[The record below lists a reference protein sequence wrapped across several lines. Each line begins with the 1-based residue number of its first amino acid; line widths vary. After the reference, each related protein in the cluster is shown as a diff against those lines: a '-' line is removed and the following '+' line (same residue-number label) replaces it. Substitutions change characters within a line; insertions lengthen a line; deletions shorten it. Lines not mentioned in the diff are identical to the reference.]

1 MLLLFF
7 IYCNVGVCFQSL
19 NRLGSWVI
27 VTHVVD
33 SSLFLDCKYSRVL
46 IFPQS
51 NPNFHEGQDFLHQ
64 IFVIFCFG
72 YVSSVFI
79 INNQNSPPKNCVRIK
94 KLATVSKTSLSSRPF
109 PLGTHSLPQSETHT
123 HAHTES
129 DSELEIRSRLKVE
142 RKRENWESR
151 KERYES
157 KKCENQ
163 VLRELPIIYPTKCLY
178 CWPWHYQHSAGLSPH
193 PHPLPSLNPRI
204 CRHKH

>member
-1 MLLLFF
+1 MLLLSF

-27 VTHVVD
+27 VT
-33 SSLFLDCKYSRVL
+33 
-46 IFPQS
+46 QS

-123 HAHTES
+123 HTRILNQIQSSES
-129 DSELEIRSRLKVE
+129 EADWK
-142 RKRENWESR
+142 
-151 KERYES
+151 
-157 KKCENQ
+157 
-163 VLRELPIIYPTKCLY
+163 
-178 CWPWHYQHSAGLSPH
+178 
-193 PHPLPSLNPRI
+193 
-204 CRHKH
+204 